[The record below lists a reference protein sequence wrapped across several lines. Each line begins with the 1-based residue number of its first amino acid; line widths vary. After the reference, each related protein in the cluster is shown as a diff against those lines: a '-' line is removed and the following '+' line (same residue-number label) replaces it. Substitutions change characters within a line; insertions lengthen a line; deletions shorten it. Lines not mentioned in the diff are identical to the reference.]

1 MQPHVGLT
9 HTVRSQEVMQ
19 EGDDE
24 VGSLADRTCLVD
36 EVVHLTTHALGM
48 NAEQLN
54 LAGGLKKD
62 GSGLKWV
69 GRIVELLSKVK
80 TVVEGGGRMV
90 GSAELGD
97 AVRLRCLLRL
107 SAHQLVGRPLAGR
120 PTQVC
125 LLRQEC
131 HRLHLFRDVHR
142 TKDVAVVPLA
152 DPAQVRHGSANDDV
166 WEQLSPQ

>member
-1 MQPHVGLT
+1 MESAQLRLPL
-9 HTVRSQEVMQ
+9 
-19 EGDDE
+19 
-24 VGSLADRTCLVD
+24 
-36 EVVHLTTHALGM
+36 

-69 GRIVELLSKVK
+69 GRIEELLGKVK
-80 TVVEGGGRMV
+80 TVVEGGGRMG

-97 AVRLRCLLRL
+97 DVCLRCLLRL

-120 PTQVC
+120 PMQVC

-131 HRLHLFRDVHR
+131 RRLHLFRDVHR
-142 TKDVAVVPLA
+142 TKDVAVVPYNA
-152 DPAQVRHGSANDDV
+152 INKCY
-166 WEQLSPQ
+166 